1 MATETLGLAEI
12 IESQSAKY
20 ATHNQALRE
29 IEGRTVRVKSRT
41 TTAQPGSPAA
51 GDTYILPTGAT
62 GTNWAGNDGK
72 IAHYY
77 GGSWK
82 FWTPVEGVRV
92 WVNDEDHRVVYNGSA
107 WVLDTRAAMLTK
119 SVAGGSNVTLTA
131 AENSYPAI
139 DCTGALTANIALIV
153 TTTPK
158 FFLIRNSTSGAYTLT
173 VKTSAGTG
181 VIVSQGTRAL
191 LFCDGTN
198 VVSVSGTAGN
208 PQGDRKESCRVA
220 TTANITLSGT
230 QTIDSVS
237 VVAGDRVLVKD
248 QSTASENG
256 IYVCAAGA
264 WSRAADADTSD
275 KVTAGMFTV
284 VTEGGV
290 APDTLWV
297 LTTNDPITLGS
308 TSLTF
313 AQLSGGGG
321 GTFLALSDT
330 PGSFSSES
338 LKLVRVNAGETALE
352 FVDPIDDFL
361 ALTDTPSAYTGHA
374 DKTVVVKGDETGI
387 DFATPTSS
395 ALPVDDTTELVRD
408 PADNSKKVRIDA
420 GAVATSTTRTILMP
434 DNDVDLGLVGSAGSA
449 SGLVENLEIS
459 TSRAGNAETIA
470 LKTSAGTDPS
480 ASDKIRIGFRDA
492 TAGSGA
498 YSVLEISSAT
508 SITVSSG
515 STLGATSAT
524 PFRVWLVGFNDG
536 GTFRLGVIK
545 CALSDGVY
553 GLQDNVLASST
564 AEGGAGAADSSGVI
578 YTGTAVTS
586 KAMRVLGYL
595 EYTLTTAGT
604 WDTAPSLVQVY
615 DKGVRLPGAVLQ
627 TRTTT
632 TGEVATTTT
641 TIPLDDTV
649 PQNTEGGEFMTRSIT
664 PVSATSMLRVMHH
677 GTYNGS
683 TNYHIICALF
693 RDSTAGALSATVFS
707 SEGARYGVVPVSV
720 EVSAASTA
728 ATTFKV
734 RAGMSVA
741 GTLTFNGSGG
751 SRNLGGVMGSFLRVE
766 EIAT

>member
-1 MATETLGLAEI
+1 
-12 IESQSAKY
+12 
-20 ATHNQALRE
+20 
-29 IEGRTVRVKSRT
+29 
-41 TTAQPGSPAA
+41 
-51 GDTYILPTGAT
+51 
-62 GTNWAGNDGK
+62 
-72 IAHYY
+72 
-77 GGSWK
+77 
-82 FWTPVEGVRV
+82 
-92 WVNDEDHRVVYNGSA
+92 
-107 WVLDTRAAMLTK
+107 
-119 SVAGGSNVTLTA
+119 
-131 AENSYPAI
+131 
-139 DCTGALTANIALIV
+139 
-153 TTTPK
+153 
-158 FFLIRNSTSGAYTLT
+158 
-173 VKTSAGTG
+173 
-181 VIVSQGTRAL
+181 
-191 LFCDGTN
+191 
-198 VVSVSGTAGN
+198 
-208 PQGDRKESCRVA
+208 
-220 TTANITLSGT
+220 
-230 QTIDSVS
+230 
-237 VVAGDRVLVKD
+237 
-248 QSTASENG
+248 
-256 IYVCAAGA
+256 
-264 WSRAADADTSD
+264 
-275 KVTAGMFTV
+275 
-284 VTEGGV
+284 
-290 APDTLWV
+290 V

-434 DNDVDLGLVGSAGSA
+434 DNDVDLGLVGSAGST
-449 SGLVENLEIS
+449 SSLIENLEIS

-536 GTFRLGVIK
+536 GTFRLGAIK

-553 GLQDNVLASST
+553 GLQDNVLESST

-604 WDTAPSLVQVY
+604 WDTAPSIINIY
-615 DKGVRLPGAVLQ
+615 AHGDRLPGEIVQ
-627 TRTTT
+627 TRR
-632 TGEVATTTT
+632 ATTSARTNVT
-641 TIPLDDTV
+641 VSTPALDDSI
-649 PQNTEGGEFMTRSIT
+649 PQNTEGVEILTQSVTPRSAASLMR
-664 PVSATSMLRVMHH
+664 VSAHTCGLVDGATSMTLALYRDSVANALAAAVSTTAAGNGYALEGAIGVSEQSPGTSEVIYKLRI
-677 GTYNGS
+677 GKTSGNIYINGS
-683 TNYHIICALF
+683 N
-693 RDSTAGALSATVFS
+693 STTRIFG
-707 SEGARYGVVPVSV
+707 GV
-720 EVSAASTA
+720 A
-728 ATTFKV
+728 ATW
-734 RAGMSVA
+734 
-741 GTLTFNGSGG
+741 LQI
-751 SRNLGGVMGSFLRVE
+751 E